1 MIRKRLFSVLFLLM
15 MISSLVAENREHL
28 VKPGDTLYSLA
39 KKYGVTVEA
48 IQAANPSIEGTNI
61 PAGMTLIIPGEES
74 VNEKEGKKK
83 AIVFNFG
90 KKKDKD
96 KDKDKDKEMTY
107 FEENATRI
115 LDRKNISKAQ
125 FAKEMGVAPQNINKL
140 FGTKN
145 IYTLSKIST
154 FLDIPLDVL
163 LYGVRTSKKSIQG

>member
-1 MIRKRLFSVLFLLM
+1 MNVL
-15 MISSLVAENREHL
+15 
-28 VKPGDTLYSLA
+28 
-39 KKYGVTVEA
+39 
-48 IQAANPSIEGTNI
+48 
-61 PAGMTLIIPGEES
+61 
-74 VNEKEGKKK
+74 
-83 AIVFNFG
+83 
-90 KKKDKD
+90 
-96 KDKDKDKEMTY
+96 DKDKDKEMTY

-163 LYGVRTSKKSIQG
+163 LYGVRTSKKSIQGCVFIDGQEHIIKSKEDIQKLLEIV